1 MTIDR
6 RDVLDWL
13 ERQRAKPVSLKEA
26 AIIKLLLDVVARP
39 APDKPAGGEQ
49 LAFPPD

>member
-13 ERQRAKPVSLKEA
+13 DRQLANPVSLKEA

-39 APDKPAGGEQ
+39 PAPHKPGASDETE
-49 LAFPPD
+49 LEL